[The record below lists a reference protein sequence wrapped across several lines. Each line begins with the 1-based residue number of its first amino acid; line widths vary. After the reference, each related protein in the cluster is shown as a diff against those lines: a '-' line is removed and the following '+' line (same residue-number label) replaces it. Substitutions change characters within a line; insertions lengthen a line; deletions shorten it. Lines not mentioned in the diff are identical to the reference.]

1 MLTTSPTAGRLR
13 PFNPPDSLLSLLH
26 RNRSGTVV
34 DVNSWYSIAGPP
46 SRNPAQTGGQWWDL
60 RPLKSSIFSR
70 RTFSPM
76 RSHREHNVRVTPKRA
91 FWEAFAT
98 VCLPSLLLWSVFAY
112 LLRSKLNLPYAEA
125 LPIYLF
131 LAVLPMPLAFP
142 VYRRYLRCGPR
153 NTKTLSPKLNIALA
167 IFFAV
172 VGILHAAQLP
182 RLLRSH
188 KNGWDVVFHAAIAT
202 GWLSMSI
209 EYVRRAATKQPP
221 TAM

>member
-1 MLTTSPTAGRLR
+1 MTS
-13 PFNPPDSLLSLLH
+13 
-26 RNRSGTVV
+26 
-34 DVNSWYSIAGPP
+34 
-46 SRNPAQTGGQWWDL
+46 
-60 RPLKSSIFSR
+60 
-70 RTFSPM
+70 
-76 RSHREHNVRVTPKRA
+76 KRA

-131 LAVLPMPLAFP
+131 LAILPMPLAFP
-142 VYRRYLRCGPR
+142 VYRRYLRGGPR

-167 IFFAV
+167 ILFAV
-172 VGILHAAQLP
+172 VGILHAAELP

-202 GWLSMSI
+202 AWLIMSI
-209 EYVRRAATKQPP
+209 EYVRRAATKLPP
-221 TAM
+221 SQLL

>member
-1 MLTTSPTAGRLR
+1 M
-13 PFNPPDSLLSLLH
+13 
-26 RNRSGTVV
+26 
-34 DVNSWYSIAGPP
+34 
-46 SRNPAQTGGQWWDL
+46 
-60 RPLKSSIFSR
+60 
-70 RTFSPM
+70 
-76 RSHREHNVRVTPKRA
+76 
-91 FWEAFAT
+91 
-98 VCLPSLLLWSVFAY
+98 FAY
-112 LLRSKLNLPYAEA
+112 LLRSKLNLLYAEA

-142 VYRRYLRCGPR
+142 VYRRYLRGGPR

-172 VGILHAAQLP
+172 VGILHALQLP

-188 KNGWDVVFHAAIAT
+188 KNGWDDVFHAAIAT

-221 TAM
+221 TAI